1 MLFDI
6 IKTGEI
12 VRLVE
17 INYNLKMTVHTT
29 SYIIFFKSHFCDFL
43 FKIFIR
49 EYSWRLD

>member
-6 IKTGEI
+6 IKTRGEI

-29 SYIIFFKSHFCDFL
+29 SLYYL
-43 FKIFIR
+43 F
-49 EYSWRLD
+49 